1 MCPLRS
7 LVRGLLSGGLL
18 DIDEPG
24 WSLKGSCL
32 TRARH
37 LPATLLLNKQRHV
50 SPLFYNNAHMENA
63 NGWDVL
69 VCCVCAWLFISLP
82 LSVFLCV
89 SLCLCS
95 LCVCMFEWL
104 TGLSCPG
111 NVCGAPLPSCRPPTV
126 MHWSDTT
133 DASAQVLVNTGR
145 HKFWR
150 RDKNKPRYRRRDTK
164 GQPDSTL
171 SGEKGQRVKEG
182 DDCNCCNSTDLS
194 LGFHD
199 HDRSLTRCS
208 TTQNTRVTCY
218 KGCLRLHPFDID
230 KGSTKKTVFLG
241 MIPKPADLLPPWYF

>member
-7 LVRGLLSGGLL
+7 LVGGLLSGGLL

-32 TRARH
+32 TRAH
-37 LPATLLLNKQRHV
+37 QLPATLLLNKQRHV

-69 VCCVCAWLFISLP
+69 VCCSAIVFVLGCLFPCLC
-82 LSVFLCV
+82 LCFCV
-89 SLCLCS
+89 SLCV
-95 LCVCMFEWL
+95 CVLYVFVC
-104 TGLSCPG
+104 LSDWPVWAVQAMCAVPPCHL
-111 NVCGAPLPSCRPPTV
+111 VDRPPWCIGLIPP
-126 MHWSDTT
+126 M
-133 DASAQVLVNTGR
+133 QVLNR
-145 HKFWR
+145 W
-150 RDKNKPRYRRRDTK
+150 
-164 GQPDSTL
+164 STQGATNFDAETRTSHDIAGGTQKVSQTPPSL

-199 HDRSLTRCS
+199 HDLSLTRCS

-218 KGCLRLHPFDID
+218 KGCLRLHPFYND
-230 KGSTKKTVFLG
+230 KTIHLFSASFSATHG
-241 MIPKPADLLPPWYF
+241 

>member
-7 LVRGLLSGGLL
+7 LVGGLLSGGLL

-24 WSLKGSCL
+24 WSLKGSRL
-32 TRARH
+32 TRARQ

-104 TGLSCPG
+104 TSLSCPG

-133 DASAQVLVNTGR
+133 DASAQPLVNTGR

-171 SGEKGQRVKEG
+171 SPGGERTKGERRRWLQLLQFDRFITWISWSRPISHQMQYYAEYQSYLLQRLFE
-182 DDCNCCNSTDLS
+182 T
-194 LGFHD
+194 
-199 HDRSLTRCS
+199 
-208 TTQNTRVTCY
+208 
-218 KGCLRLHPFDID
+218 P
-230 KGSTKKTVFLG
+230 
-241 MIPKPADLLPPWYF
+241 PLL